1 VGEGAEGAGIDV
13 FVVAEDGRRDRALA
27 LATEL
32 RQAGLRTDLD
42 LAGRSVKGQMKQA
55 DRLGARRVVILEADG
70 VQLRD
75 MESGEQRAL
84 DAARA
89 VEELKE

>member
-1 VGEGAEGAGIDV
+1 
-13 FVVAEDGRRDRALA
+13 
-27 LATEL
+27 
-32 RQAGLRTDLD
+32 
-42 LAGRSVKGQMKQA
+42 MKQA